1 MFRRGYGL
9 VQALAAWGRLHVG
22 IHVHV
27 EQAALGLRSMI
38 GVCMCICFMLLW
50 RFQCTQLKIFPDTQH
65 KCDNLVYY
73 LVMHAH
79 MKPDSTVDTL
89 WVLHETR

>member
-1 MFRRGYGL
+1 MRLYAICTL
-9 VQALAAWGRLHVG
+9 VHTDTYVYAHLFHVTME
-22 IHVHV
+22 ISVHSV
-27 EQAALGLRSMI
+27 ENIPRYTA
-38 GVCMCICFMLLW
+38 
-50 RFQCTQLKIFPDTQH
+50 DTVGA
-65 KCDNLVYY
+65 CDNLVYY